1 MPRERLTIVIPV
13 LNEEAV
19 LDRLA
24 DHLRAVLEGLDL
36 SWEVLFVDDGSTD
49 GSLAKL
55 KDIHAADRRFS
66 SISFSRNF
74 GKEAAIAAGLRYAR
88 GDAVILMDADLQ
100 HPPNIIPRFIE
111 CWRQGYKIVFGQ
123 RQGRDDRFL
132 RRLASRMFYASFRRV
147 ARTRLPAGVVDFL
160 LLDRQAVDAINRL
173 GEQTRFSK
181 GLYAWIG
188 FPSTTVPF
196 TSGERES
203 GASRWNTLKLAQFA
217 LDGFVSFTSL
227 PLKVWS
233 YFGALISL
241 GALTYAAYFIVYTL
255 LFDADLPGF
264 PSLIVSIMFFA
275 GVQLVS
281 LGVIGEYLARI
292 YEEVKGRPLYIVSQ
306 EIGIRG
312 EKSPAQRK
320 AEHGTLA
327 TSRKLRHYPPSRGA
341 VSRRMGTRAA
351 PVLRALHHARRVSD
365 RTSNPLSLFISMGR
379 TRISETRLFR
389 LGHLPGI
396 GHEGTARLF
405 REMHPYCWVARCV
418 GSNALDLRPQNPS
431 RRDEGMSRS
440 IVGA

>member
-320 AEHGTLA
+320 AEHELIA
-327 TSRKLRHYPPSRGA
+327 
-341 VSRRMGTRAA
+341 
-351 PVLRALHHARRVSD
+351 
-365 RTSNPLSLFISMGR
+365 
-379 TRISETRLFR
+379 
-389 LGHLPGI
+389 
-396 GHEGTARLF
+396 
-405 REMHPYCWVARCV
+405 
-418 GSNALDLRPQNPS
+418 
-431 RRDEGMSRS
+431 
-440 IVGA
+440 